1 MSDAL
6 KRARPDVVFHLAAQG
21 TAKASMESAYATFET
36 NVMGTVQVL
45 ECIRKRELPCAVV
58 MVTSDACYRPSSA
71 AHREDAPL
79 GGEDPFSASKAAA
92 ELAIHAWRQSFA
104 PTSDVDLHGI
114 AIATVRAGDIFGGGD
129 YASGRLV
136 PDIVRAYGHG
146 EAVRLRRA
154 TSTRSWQHVLEPVR
168 GYMMLANALLGGDAW
183 RHCCAWNFGPDVRNT
198 CSVASFASRFS
209 AALGGEPWERHTADF
224 TRPEFARPRID
235 ASQAQRVLDWAPT
248 WAGTSIDASA
258 SWYAAA
264 FDADSDVAALTDE
277 QILTHHEAATR
288 AAENTRRALAA

>member
-1 MSDAL
+1 MFISGTARVREVVADGHHGDPTRSDRPS
-6 KRARPDVVFHLAAQG
+6 RARAPTWCTISAQN
-21 TAKASMESAYATFET
+21 AKASMESAYATFET

-129 YASGRLV
+129 YAVAASCPTSSGRSDTAKLSASGARRR
-136 PDIVRAYGHG
+136 RAPATEGPR
-146 EAVRLRRA
+146 ACARLR
-154 TSTRSWQHVLEPVR
+154 
-168 GYMMLANALLGGDAW
+168 
-183 RHCCAWNFGPDVRNT
+183 
-198 CSVASFASRFS
+198 
-209 AALGGEPWERHTADF
+209 
-224 TRPEFARPRID
+224 
-235 ASQAQRVLDWAPT
+235 
-248 WAGTSIDASA
+248 
-258 SWYAAA
+258 
-264 FDADSDVAALTDE
+264 
-277 QILTHHEAATR
+277 
-288 AAENTRRALAA
+288 